1 MPTSFAQIARS
12 ALAAAFLTGA
22 VTPASGTSLS
32 GAYLAAMQA
41 ESRNDYVA
49 AARYYGEAL
58 ARDEDNPGLTQNAI
72 VSNVALGDVAAAVA
86 LSERMAEIM
95 PQHQIATMVRMADA
109 LSSDDFDQAEALIER
124 AGDGMNPLLG
134 GLVAGWIEVGRGDFA
149 GAQAKFDAMNGNEAL
164 AAYGRYHKAL
174 ALALA
179 GDFVQAETI
188 LAGDEDGP
196 LHVSRDALK
205 AHAQILAQI
214 AREDEAVALLDEA
227 LADGFPDARMSALR
241 ARLLAD
247 QEVVFDTVTTA
258 RDGAADAFLA
268 LAEALNAQDAE
279 RIALIHARL
288 ASHIRPDL
296 VEASLLT
303 ADILAAEEQY
313 ELASAAL
320 AEVDP
325 ASPWYVTTE
334 LRRADT
340 QNAAG
345 QEEASIATL
354 QALGEGHP
362 DQIEVHSALGDALR
376 GVERY
381 ADSAEA
387 YSRAIDLIGAPQRI
401 HWVLHYTRGIAY
413 ERSDQWDAAEADFRM
428 ALELEPDQPLVLNYL
443 GYSMVEQKRDL
454 DEALEMIE
462 LAVKGQQ
469 DDGYIT
475 DSLGWV
481 LYRMGRYEEAV
492 PHMLRAVELVP
503 DDAVINDHLGDVLW
517 KVGRKREAD
526 FQWRRALSLG
536 PAEELDMDRVRRKI
550 EVGLDEV
557 YEEETTASD
566 G

>member
-1 MPTSFAQIARS
+1 
-12 ALAAAFLTGA
+12 
-22 VTPASGTSLS
+22 
-32 GAYLAAMQA
+32 MQA
-41 ESRNDYVA
+41 EARNDYAA

-58 ARDEDNPGLTQNAI
+58 ARDEGNPGLTQNAI
-72 VSNVALGDVAAAVA
+72 VSNVALGDIPAALTFA
-86 LSERMAEIM
+86 ETMADIM
-95 PQHQIATMVRMADA
+95 PEHQIALMVRLADA
-109 LSSDDFDQAEALIER
+109 LSNDDFDLAEALTQA
-124 AGDGMNPLLG
+124 AGEGINPLLG

-149 GAQAKFDAMNGNEAL
+149 AAQAKFDEMDGNEAL
-164 AAYGRYHKAL
+164 AAYGQYHKAL

-179 GDFVQAETI
+179 GDFVQAEAI
-188 LAGDEDGP
+188 LAGGENGP
-196 LHVSRDALK
+196 LHVSRDALM
-205 AHAQILAQI
+205 AHAEILAQI
-214 AREDEAVALLDEA
+214 AREDEAVALLDGA
-227 LADGFPDARMSALR
+227 LADGFPDARISALR
-241 ARLLAD
+241 AKLLAGE
-247 QEVVFDTVTTA
+247 EVVFDTVTSA

-268 LAEALNAQDAE
+268 LGDALNAQGAG
-279 RIALIHARL
+279 RIALIQSRL

-303 ADILAAEEQY
+303 ADILAGEEQY

-345 QEEASIATL
+345 DRDGAIATL
-354 QALGEGHP
+354 RGLGEAHP
-362 DQIEVHSALGDALR
+362 DEIEVHSALGDALR
-376 GVERY
+376 AAERY
-381 ADSAEA
+381 AESAEA
-387 YSRAIDLIGAPQRI
+387 YTRAIDLIGQPQRV
-401 HWVLHYTRGIAY
+401 HWVLYYTRGIAR
-413 ERSDQWDAAEADFRM
+413 ERSGQWEGAEADFRK

-443 GYSMVEQKRDL
+443 GYSLVEQKRDL
-454 DEALEMIE
+454 DEALGMIE
-462 LAVKGQQ
+462 RAVKGQQ

-503 DDAVINDHLGDVLW
+503 DDPVINDHLGDVLW

-557 YEEETTASD
+557 HDEETAASD